1 VPRQAELKAAARRAV
16 DASRDDL
23 IGLARQIYG
32 APETGFKEV
41 RTSRLVAERLAQL
54 GVPVESGLAL
64 TGLKAVLNGG
74 GGPGP
79 TVAILGE
86 LDSVV
91 CRDHPDHDPE
101 TGAVHACGHNAQV
114 ASMLGAGLALQA
126 SGALQALAGRVVLMA
141 VPAEEFIEIE
151 ERLQMRAGGKLDLLA
166 GKAEM
171 LRVGAFDD
179 VDLAMMVH
187 ATTNPDEG
195 RLGIGGT
202 TNGML
207 AKFIRY
213 VGRSAHAG
221 GAPEKGVNALYA
233 AHVALAGI
241 NALRETFR
249 DEDHVRVHP
258 IITRGGD
265 IVSAVPAD
273 VRLETFVRA
282 STAEAIQD
290 ANRKVTRALKAGA
303 LALGARV
310 EIVSVPGYLPLR
322 QDELLSDLFKANAE
336 EVVGREHVGHVG
348 HRGGGT
354 DMGDLGHVMPVLHP
368 FAGGATGEG
377 HGGTYR
383 LVEYEQLVTNPAQ
396 ALAMTVIDLL
406 SDGAAEARRVLDAFQ
421 PRFTR
426 QEYLSF
432 VSGLAS
438 SEQFDASD
446 ADADPTRP

>member
-1 VPRQAELKAAARRAV
+1 MRRVVEAH
-16 DASRDDL
+16 RDDL
-23 IGLARQIYG
+23 IGLARQIY
-32 APETGFKEV
+32 AMPETGFKEV
-41 RTSRLVAERLAQL
+41 RTSRLVAERLSQL
-54 GVPVESGLAL
+54 GVPVESGLAV

-74 GGPGP
+74 AGPGP
-79 TVAILGE
+79 TVALLGE

-101 TGAVHACGHNAQV
+101 TGAVHACGHNTQI

-126 SGALQALAGRVVLMA
+126 SGVLPSLAGRVALMA

-151 ERLQMRAGGKLDLLA
+151 ERLASRDAGKLDLLA

-171 LRVGAFDD
+171 LRIGAFDD

-187 ATTNPDEG
+187 ATSNPDEG
-195 RLGIGGT
+195 RLGVGGT

-213 VGRSAHAG
+213 LGRSAHAG
-221 GAPEKGVNALYA
+221 GAPDKGVNALYA
-233 AHVALAGI
+233 AQVALAGI

-265 IVSAVPAD
+265 IVSAIPAD

-282 STAEAIQD
+282 STAEAIED

-310 EIVSVPGYLPLR
+310 EVISVPGYLPLR
-322 QDELLSDLFKANAE
+322 QDDLLTGLFKANAE
-336 EVVGREHVGHVG
+336 AVVGREYVGQVG

-377 HGGTYR
+377 HGGSYR
-383 LVEYEQLVTNPAQ
+383 LVDYDLLVINPAQ

-406 SDGAAEARRVLDAFQ
+406 SEGAAEARRVLDAFR
-421 PRFTR
+421 PRFSR
-426 QEYLSF
+426 QEYLTF
-432 VSGLAS
+432 VGGLAS
-438 SEQFDASD
+438 SEVFDASG
-446 ADADPTRP
+446 ADADPARL